1 MTYFNFRKIV
11 HRSHFTTIFGSVG
24 TRRTKLGIYRRSK
37 WAPQRFKMQKIRR
50 AHQGW
55 RNKRIGSIQA
65 IKTRLKYGRR
75 KPVPQ
80 FRR

>member
-1 MTYFNFRKIV
+1 MRNNF
-11 HRSHFTTIFGSVG
+11 TAIFGGVG
-24 TRRTKLGIYRRSK
+24 CRRSIDDFVNK
-37 WAPQRFKMQKIRR
+37 PKRIKQRFKMQKIRR

-55 RNKRIGSIQA
+55 RNKVFGNIMALQLRI
-65 IKTRLKYGRR
+65 KYGRR